1 MNATNTS
8 ILTGKTALVTG
19 GNSGIGLAIANR
31 FRLEGASVAITG
43 RNQGSLKEAQE
54 TLGAETVAVQ
64 SNAGDLDDIARLAK
78 TIGDRFQ
85 RLDILVV
92 NAGVAHAAPFD
103 LVTPEQFDDVA
114 RVNLRGVFFT
124 IQKMLPLMTQGGS
137 IIVTTS
143 ITNQM
148 GSPNFSVYAACKAGL
163 KSLVQT
169 LGLELIG
176 RGIRINAISPG
187 PIETPMFGRLGLPP
201 EMAQGIKAQISAKS
215 PIGRFGDPDEIAR
228 SALFLAS
235 NASSYVVGQELV
247 VDGGMSLL

>member
-1 MNATNTS
+1 MNASNTQ
-8 ILTGKTALVTG
+8 ILSGKTSLVTG
-19 GNSGIGLAIANR
+19 GNSGIGLAIAKR
-31 FRLEGASVAITG
+31 FRQEGAVIAITG
-43 RNQGSLKEAQE
+43 RNPESLKSAEE
-54 TLGAETVAVQ
+54 LLGAGTVAVQ
-64 SNAGDLDDIARLAK
+64 SDAGDVDDIARLA
-78 TIGDRFQ
+78 TTLGDQLRH
-85 RLDILVV
+85 LDVLVV
-92 NAGVAHAAPFD
+92 NAGVAHAVPFD
-103 LVTPEQFDDVA
+103 LVTPNLFDDMA

-169 LGLELIG
+169 LGLELIS

-228 SALFLAS
+228 AALFLAS
-235 NASSYVVGQELV
+235 DASSYVVGQELV